1 MWTRASETKV
11 VEQRINS
18 GRRLLYGFLH
28 VCREFRD
35 LGGLD
40 TQMRKELEDK
50 VEHVVYPCL
59 VGARPTGHRL
69 HKTTG
74 SFLR

>member
-35 LGGLD
+35 LGEFDAQNEEGGGG
-40 TQMRKELEDK
+40 QA
-50 VEHVVYPCL
+50 EHVLFLCL
-59 VGARPTGHRL
+59 VVVRPHRAPL
-69 HKTTG
+69 T
-74 SFLR
+74 